1 MKIDTTKDWNLR
13 IEDLS
18 ISQWFMPDDKILY
31 HYTSVDALFGG
42 IIVKNKPEP
51 GKEICLWATNCRYM
65 NDPKEFSTGIRLAHE
80 MLDIPSNES
89 IQATSEQI
97 KENIYIISFSSAV
110 DCLPMWGM
118 YGQNGHGLALGFDT
132 AVLKTFFRLFRCA
145 YATEKNKK
153 WLKEEIS
160 KLTYVPN
167 DWRDQPEGENMLS
180 KIIESFG
187 EQLGVYILLWIL
199 GKHPAYEYEKE
210 ERAIFH
216 IRKNAH
222 SQDTH
227 DSSKS
232 DKEAIKYRL
241 KNNLIVP
248 YVELYLPKS
257 ALKEI
262 WIGPT
267 NDMER
272 ATKSLRT
279 YLDYMGFNE
288 VEIKQSKIPYRD

>member
-1 MKIDTTKDWNLR
+1 MKIDTTKDWNLK
-13 IEDLS
+13 IEDFP
-18 ISQWFMPDDKILY
+18 ISKWFMSDDKILY

-42 IIVKNKPEP
+42 IIVKNNPEP

-89 IQATSEQI
+89 IQAASEQI
-97 KENIYIISFSSAV
+97 KEYIYIISFSSAG
-110 DCLPMWGM
+110 DFLPMWGM

-132 AVLKTFFRLFRCA
+132 AVLKTFFSLFRCA
-145 YATEKNKK
+145 YATEENKK
-153 WLKEEIS
+153 WIKERIS
-160 KLTYVPN
+160 ELTYVPN
-167 DWRDQPEGENMLS
+167 DWWKHLEEEDIVS
-180 KIIESFG
+180 KIFESFG
-187 EQLGVYILLWIL
+187 EQLVVYILLWAL

-210 ERAIFH
+210 KRAIFH
-216 IRKNAH
+216 IKKDA
-222 SQDTH
+222 H
-227 DSSKS
+227 DSSES

-241 KNNLIVP
+241 RGNLIVP
-248 YVELYLPKS
+248 YIELYLPKS

-272 ATKSLRT
+272 ATKSLKT
-279 YLDYMGFNE
+279 YLDHMGFNE
-288 VEIKQSKIPYRD
+288 VEIKQSKVPYRD